1 MVEVSRDLAARLD
14 AEIAR
19 RQVPASASNFPDD
32 GSRSGCRSYS

>member
-19 RQVPASASNFPDD
+19 RQVPASRLQTSA
-32 GSRSGCRSYS
+32 